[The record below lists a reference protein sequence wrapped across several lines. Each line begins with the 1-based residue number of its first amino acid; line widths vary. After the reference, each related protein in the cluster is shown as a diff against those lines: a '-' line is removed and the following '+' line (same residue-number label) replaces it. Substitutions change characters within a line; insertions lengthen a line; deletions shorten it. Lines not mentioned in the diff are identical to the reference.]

1 MSEEIIQLEN
11 RISRKYRDRHTKE
24 NNEKNYKQ
32 STGQRRNQ
40 NENQKYLERKDK
52 KCKII
57 KACKTQ
63 QKPS

>member
-11 RISRKYRDRHTKE
+11 RCEKYEDRHTKE
-24 NNEKNYKQ
+24 NNEKIINSPQVKE
-32 STGQRRNQ
+32 GIKMKIK
-40 NENQKYLERKDK
+40 KYLERKDK